1 MINTVEKKYNLE
13 NKFNSYKVTYTNNTN
28 IFIVPL
34 DEANT
39 DYQAIQEW
47 IAAGGIVIDNAPS
60 GTEAEGGTVID
71 NGGGE

>member
-1 MINTVEKKYNLE
+1 ME
-13 NKFNSYKVTYTNNTN
+13 NILVIQVTYVNSNL
-28 IFIVPL
+28 IASVPL

-47 IAAGGIVIDNAPS
+47 IA
-60 GTEAEGGTVID
+60 EGNTVID

>member
-1 MINTVEKKYNLE
+1 MIVEKIYSKMTNE
-13 NKFNSYKVTYTNNTN
+13 FSSYKVTYENSN
-28 IFIVPL
+28 IQLSVPL

-47 IAAGGIVIDNAPS
+47 IA
-60 GTEAEGGTVID
+60 EGNTVID

>member
-1 MINTVEKKYNLE
+1 MIRNFTSVEKFYNTSNIWTDYLVVE
-13 NKFNSYKVTYTNNTN
+13 NGKTFQ
-28 IFIVPL
+28 VPL

-47 IAAGGIVIDNAPS
+47 IAD
-60 GTEAEGGTVID
+60 GGTVID